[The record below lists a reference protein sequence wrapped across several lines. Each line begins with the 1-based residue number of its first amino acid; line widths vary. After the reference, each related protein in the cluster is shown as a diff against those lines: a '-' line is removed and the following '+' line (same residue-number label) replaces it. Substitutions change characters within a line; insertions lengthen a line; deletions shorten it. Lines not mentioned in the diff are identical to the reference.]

1 MRKGKAKKNSKKV
14 FKTQKQCKKMKNIFD
29 KLMSSL
35 DTADKRV
42 SELED
47 TTMETSKTERY
58 REKKNEK

>member
-1 MRKGKAKKNSKKV
+1 
-14 FKTQKQCKKMKNIFD
+14 MKNIFD
-29 KLMSSL
+29 KLISSL
-35 DTADKRV
+35 VTADKGV